1 MLIYL
6 LRRVLIIIPTLL
18 AVSIVAFLVIQAPP
32 GDFLTVYIGQL
43 ESRGEQVADDQAQA
57 LRVRWGLD
65 QPLSVQYF
73 KWLRSMLR
81 GNMGFSMVYNRPV
94 TELILERLP
103 WSVTISL
110 AALFIVYL
118 IGLPVG
124 MISAIHQYSVRD
136 YVFTVIGF
144 LGLAIPNFL
153 FALVLL
159 WGYYQLSGNVAVGL
173 FSSEYQLAPWSFA
186 KLLDLLK
193 HVWMPALIVGTA
205 GTAFLIRTIRANL
218 LDELNK
224 QYVMVARSKGLSE
237 QRMVYKYPFRIAI
250 NPAISTLGWTLPT
263 LVSGELLT
271 SMVLG
276 IPTLAPIFL
285 TSLRFQDMFLAGSI
299 VFVLSVLTV
308 IGTLLSDIL
317 LAFLDPRVRGAV

>member
-1 MLIYL
+1 M
-6 LRRVLIIIPTLL
+6 
-18 AVSIVAFLVIQAPP
+18 
-32 GDFLTVYIGQL
+32 
-43 ESRGEQVADDQAQA
+43 
-57 LRVRWGLD
+57 
-65 QPLSVQYF
+65 
-73 KWLRSMLR
+73 
-81 GNMGFSMVYNRPV
+81 
-94 TELILERLP
+94 ER
-103 WSVTISL
+103 TISL

-173 FSSEYQLAPWSFA
+173 FSAEYQLAPWSFA

>member
-1 MLIYL
+1 MLVYI
-6 LRRVLIIIPTLL
+6 LRRVLIIIPMLL
-18 AVSIVAFLVIQAPP
+18 AGSIVAFLVIQAPP
-32 GDFLTVYIGQL
+32 GDFLTVYISQL

-57 LRVRWGLD
+57 LRLRWGLD
-65 QPLSVQYF
+65 QPLSVQYL

-94 TELILERLP
+94 TALIIERLP
-103 WSVTISL
+103 GSVTISL

-159 WGYYQLSGNVAVGL
+159 WGYYRLTGNVAVGL
-173 FSSEYQLAPWSFA
+173 FSQQYQLAPWSLA

-205 GTAFLIRTIRANL
+205 GTAFLIRTLRANL

-237 QRMVYKYPFRIAI
+237 QKLVYKYPFRIAI
-250 NPAISTLGWTLPT
+250 NPAISTIGWTLPT

-308 IGTLLSDIL
+308 LGTLLSDIL
-317 LAFLDPRVRGAV
+317 LAFLDPRMRGAV

>member
-1 MLIYL
+1 MLIYV

-65 QPLSVQYF
+65 QPLSVQYL

-103 WSVTISL
+103 WSATISL

-124 MISAIHQYSVRD
+124 MISAIHQYSLRD

-173 FSSEYQLAPWSFA
+173 FSAEYQLAPWSLA

-218 LDELNK
+218 LDELRK
-224 QYVMVARSKGLSE
+224 PYVVTARSKGLPE
-237 QRMVYKYPFRIAI
+237 WKLIFKYPVRIAI
-250 NPAISTLGWTLPT
+250 NPVVSMMAYLLPFLMSGSIIVSVVLSLPT
-263 LVSGELLT
+263 EGPILLRALLT
-271 SMVLG
+271 EDLFVS
-276 IPTLAPIFL
+276 
-285 TSLRFQDMFLAGSI
+285 SSI
-299 VFVLSVLTV
+299 VLLLGTLTV
-308 IGTLLSDIL
+308 IGTFISDIL
-317 LAFLDPRVRGAV
+317 LVLIDPRIRMS

>member
-1 MLIYL
+1 MLIYV

-57 LRVRWGLD
+57 LRLRWGLD
-65 QPLSVQYF
+65 QPLSVQYV

-94 TELILERLP
+94 TALIIERLP
-103 WSVTISL
+103 GSVTISL

-159 WGYYQLSGNVAVGL
+159 WGYYRLTGNVAVGL
-173 FSSEYQLAPWSFA
+173 FSQQYQLAPWSLA

-205 GTAFLIRTIRANL
+205 GTAFLIRTLRANL

-237 QRMVYKYPFRIAI
+237 QKLVYKYPFRIAI
-250 NPAISTLGWTLPT
+250 NPAISTIGWTLPT

-308 IGTLLSDIL
+308 LGTLLSDIL
-317 LAFLDPRVRGAV
+317 LAFLDPRMRGAV

>member
-1 MLIYL
+1 MLVYV

-65 QPLSVQYF
+65 QPLSVQYL

-103 WSVTISL
+103 WSVTISF
-110 AALFIVYL
+110 AALIIVYL

-173 FSSEYQLAPWSFA
+173 FSSEYQLAPWSLA